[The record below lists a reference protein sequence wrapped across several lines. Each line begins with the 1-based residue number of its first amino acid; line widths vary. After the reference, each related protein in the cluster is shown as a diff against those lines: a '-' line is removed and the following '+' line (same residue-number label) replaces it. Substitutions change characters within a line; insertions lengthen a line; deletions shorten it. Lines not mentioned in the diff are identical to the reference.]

1 MKQQPRTPLTEPE
14 RKEIER
20 STVLLAEVRAGRTG
34 TTAEHVLSMAFD
46 RAAVSGETPF
56 EVLHKLRRDR
66 GN

>member
-1 MKQQPRTPLTEPE
+1 MKQPPRAALTEPE

-20 STVLLAEVRAGRTG
+20 STVLLAEVRAGWTG

-46 RAAVSGETPF
+46 RATVSGETPF
-56 EVLHKLRRDR
+56 EILHKLRRER